1 MKKNNNKTIK
11 ESTTCFSSLVKLN
24 ATGTAYKSDNGYFR
38 KAYSNLQT
46 TIQNYKNYYSKQYIA
61 NCTRD

>member
-1 MKKNNNKTIK
+1 MTNNNNKTIK

-38 KAYSNLQT
+38 KSYSNLQT
-46 TIQNYKNYYSKQYIA
+46 IIQTLFELNLKNYY
-61 NCTRD
+61 TR